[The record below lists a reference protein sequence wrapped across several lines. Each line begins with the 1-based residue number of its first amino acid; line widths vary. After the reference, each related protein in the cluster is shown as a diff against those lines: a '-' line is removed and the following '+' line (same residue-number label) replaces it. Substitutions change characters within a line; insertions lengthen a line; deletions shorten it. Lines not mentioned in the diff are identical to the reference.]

1 MAEDIKREADPLR
14 KRHGKRLGRELAMA
28 FLFSCD
34 MRGETPRAELF
45 DSFFETAASE
55 YADVDAKTMHRALE
69 YAVRLYVAAAL
80 RREEIDAIL
89 IPMCV
94 NWDWKRIS
102 AVDRSI
108 MRVAVAE
115 MIEFDEIPP
124 VVSIDEAVEIARDFS
139 GTDDGNFINGVLNAV
154 KNKLV
159 SPERASL

>member
-1 MAEDIKREADPLR
+1 MAEDIKKEEPLR

-55 YADVDAKTMHRALE
+55 YADVDAKTMHRARE
-69 YAVRLYVAAAL
+69 YAVRLYTAAAL
-80 RREEIDAIL
+80 RLEEIDALL

-108 MRVAVAE
+108 MRIAAAE
-115 MIEFDEIPP
+115 MIAFEEVPP

-139 GTDDGNFINGVLNAV
+139 GNDDGNFINGVLNAV

-159 SPERASL
+159 SSGRASL